1 MMQDTLD
8 RVGRNKWAL
17 TSPAFVHGLT
27 KGNVF
32 FDHEGREIRVETT
45 AREYAFGRY
54 VGDIINGEWY
64 KANEVV
70 QLVVGASTGGGGLGG
85 S

>member
-1 MMQDTLD
+1 M
-8 RVGRNKWAL
+8 
-17 TSPAFVHGLT
+17 VHGLT

-32 FDHEGREIRVETT
+32 FDHEGRETEVVETIHSVY
-45 AREYAFGRY
+45 RGQY
-54 VGDIINGEWY
+54 VGDYINDVWY
-64 KANEVV
+64 GANATV